1 MKKLTFSKIKK
12 TWSVCLC
19 AAGMLITASGLAA
32 AQGKS
37 EAEINQIKQALFPPS
52 QKGLDVDTLSEQEI
66 PYASLIQEGSRGYIL
81 KNASGQIIRTLFDT
95 DGDSQLD
102 QWGFFKN
109 GVEVYRDIDT
119 DKDQVADQMRW
130 FNSAGTRWGVDT
142 NKDGVIDYWK
152 VISPEEVSE
161 EIVIALATRNLN
173 RFLRLAI
180 NADNVNALQVGGE
193 LSQKLNAKV
202 ENIRQAFQQSL
213 QNIPVSENASWGQ
226 FWTLRPATIPIGN
239 NRDLNV
245 YYNTYALINDGEN
258 SVQIQLGSLVKI
270 GEAWK
275 VIDAPRPYAA
285 DTIASVFSGGNSGI
299 LSDASDPEIEEM
311 SRQIEELE
319 KKLDSTAKDQRIEIY
334 NKIAELRIKTAY
346 LFFNKHKDMENRDKW
361 LRDLADFMYTAV
373 TVDNYPG
380 IEKMTSM
387 SKTLKEGNNPE
398 VAAYM
403 QFRAIEAAYHHSQ
416 SSGTAPADVYTKY
429 VGDLEQLTKDFRN
442 TQTAATVQLN
452 LVGEYEM
459 SAQLEKAKET
469 AQTLIKNYPNSLITE
484 KAAGFL
490 RRIDSNGKSFP
501 FPFQGRSTTGS
512 AVDINQYKGKII
524 LLYFWASWSD
534 TDGAQAA
541 AMKKIL
547 SLYERDG
554 LSIIGINLDNSQ
566 EEMAAYVKKYDIK
579 WPQIFE
585 EGGQESRPAVYA
597 GINMPPFF
605 ILINKEGKV
614 VNNHLVLPEDA
625 DRAIFSL
632 IRGE

>member
-1 MKKLTFSKIKK
+1 MKKFTFSKVKK
-12 TWSVCLC
+12 TWITSLC
-19 AAGMLITASGLAA
+19 AGTTMFVSGSLVM

-37 EAEINQIKQALFPPS
+37 EAEINQIKQALFAPS

-66 PYASLIQEGSRGYIL
+66 PYANLVQDGSRGYVL
-81 KNASGQIIRTLFDT
+81 KNASGQTIRTLFDT
-95 DGDSQLD
+95 DGDGQLD
-102 QWGFFKN
+102 QWGFFKD

-119 DKDQVADQMRW
+119 DKDKTSDQMRW
-130 FNSAGTRWGVDT
+130 FNSAGTRWGVDA

-161 EIVIALATRNLN
+161 EVTIALTTRDWN
-173 RFLRLAI
+173 RFARLAI
-180 NADNVNALQVGGE
+180 SADDVKALQAGGE
-193 LSQKLNAKV
+193 LTQKLNAKA
-202 ENIRQAFQQSL
+202 ESIRQGFQQSL
-213 QNIPVSENASWGQ
+213 QSIPVSENAQWGQ
-226 FWTLRPATIPIGN
+226 FWALRPAAIPVGN
-239 NRDLNV
+239 NRELNV
-245 YYNTYALINDGEN
+245 YYNTYALINDGDA
-258 SVQIQLGSLVKI
+258 STQIQLGSLVKI
-270 GEAWK
+270 GDAWK
-275 VIDAPRPYAA
+275 VVDAPRLYSA
-285 DTIASVFSGGNSGI
+285 DAITSIFTGGTNEMSGLQQDI
-299 LSDASDPEIEEM
+299 EIEEM
-311 SRQIEELE
+311 SRQIESLE
-319 KKLDSTAKDQRIEIY
+319 ESIKSTSKEQRTEIY

-346 LFFNKHKDMENRDKW
+346 LFFTKHKDTENRDKW
-361 LRDLADFMYTAV
+361 LHDLADFMYTAV
-373 TVDNYPG
+373 TVDSYPG
-380 IEKMTSM
+380 IEKMISM

-416 SSGTAPADVYTKY
+416 SLGNAPADSYTKY
-429 VGDLEQLTKDFRN
+429 VGDLEQLVKDFSN
-442 TQTAATVQLN
+442 TQTAAMVQLN
-452 LVGEYEM
+452 LVSEYEM
-459 SAQLEKAKET
+459 SAQLEKAREA
-469 AQTLIKNYPNSLITE
+469 AQTLIKNYPSSRIAE
-484 KAAGFL
+484 KAAGVM
-490 RRIDSNGKSFP
+490 RRIDSNGKPFL
-501 FPFQGRSTTGS
+501 FPFQGHSTTGS

-534 TDGAQAA
+534 IDGAQAA

-605 ILINKEGKV
+605 ILINKEGNV
-614 VNNHLVLPEDA
+614 VNNHLILPEDA